1 MSIFWSEYG
10 RYLQS
15 YQYATYCNKKKQKKL
30 SLKQKVF
37 HLFKKPWQNI
47 EDITLCSG
55 VYTLL
60 LQKMFYWMSPASDS
74 K

>member
-1 MSIFWSEYG
+1 MAVTFKVISMLHTVI
-10 RYLQS
+10 
-15 YQYATYCNKKKQKKL
+15 KKKKKKL